1 MADADRVVYAISSID
16 AAGIVRRREAH
27 GGGGVLSQVR
37 QSRMSIVVISFRTD
51 QSFTRPA
58 GSAARE
64 AGSSN
69 HAHAVGLACLPC
81 LLYI

>member
-1 MADADRVVYAISSID
+1 M
-16 AAGIVRRREAH
+16 
-27 GGGGVLSQVR
+27 LSQVR